1 MFAKSLFATAALAA
15 GVMGQSSV
23 NWTDTNSGIEFSYYE
38 TEGVAFGVA
47 LPETSN
53 GDFIGYLAS
62 DSIDGY
68 AAWSMTGEMANALL
82 ICAWVDGDS
91 IVASLREATGY
102 SNPPEISN
110 SSMGIYEISS
120 GTSVNSTGWSFTF
133 LCKGCVTD
141 TSISIS
147 GSDTEGVFGYAQS
160 TTALTDTS
168 SSDATL
174 NFHSSAYGE
183 YAHSLSDGKSSQ
195 YATWA
200 ALASSTNAGAISG
213 TTSGSN
219 TTTSGSNSTTTTTT
233 SNSTYDYIVA
243 GGGASG
249 IIAAERLAESGAS
262 VLLLERGPASYYSSG
277 GDDTMTYNDTITQY
291 DVPAMAYYLTTA
303 ADTSEYCL
311 DTAGM
316 AGCLLGGSGAINA
329 MMFVKPPAHDFD
341 DKWPTGWKWD
351 DVSSSADSFYERSPG
366 YILANGTGVDQGAW
380 TVMSDFLSNNGFSQ
394 TDALASPNE
403 KEAVFSHPPWL
414 IKDGLRAGPVKDYL
428 PLAQA
433 KSNFKMSLN
442 TQLVR
447 VVRSNTTATGVE
459 VELEDGSRQI
469 INLKS
474 GGGVVLAGG
483 ALSTPRM
490 LVNSGIGVKTQIEA
504 VKSGSVS
511 VTLPAEAD
519 WIELPVGKY
528 IQDHPIFTVSL
539 TTKDSFYAEPTT
551 AITSPN
557 TSVATMFND
566 RSAGLLAQPGQR
578 LNFWTTVSGNDSV
591 TRYIQGTVAPSA
603 NNTIKIKTYL
613 THGLTSHGVLEV
625 TDAGATSFSTS
636 CYLQTA
642 GDISA
647 ITNWMNKLITMT
659 QSSDSPFEAI
669 TSSVSELISTDNISE
684 GDHYVG
690 SARLGET
697 NDGTSVVDAST
708 MKVWGT
714 DNIYVVDGSIHPDLP
729 TGNSQAIIMVAAE
742 KATSI
747 ILNGASSSS
756 STTTSSSSTGSTS
769 STGSSSTDASS
780 GSTSGSSATASGSKK
795 CKKRRAAPQLTL

>member
-1 MFAKSLFATAALAA
+1 MFAKTLFATAALAA

-23 NWTDTNSGIEFSYYE
+23 NWTDTASGIAFSYYE

-91 IVASLREATGY
+91 IVASLREASGY

-120 GTSVNSTGWSFTF
+120 GTSINSTGWAFTF

-141 TSISIS
+141 TSISVS

-174 NFHSSAYGE
+174 NFHAAAYGE
-183 YAHSLSDGKSSQ
+183 YAHSLSDGKSSK

-200 ALASSTNAGAISG
+200 ALASSTNAGAIAG
-213 TTSGSN
+213 
-219 TTTSGSNSTTTTTT
+219 TTSGSNSTTASNTTTTATT

-243 GGGASG
+243 GGGQAG
-249 IIAAERLAESGAS
+249 IITAERLVESGAS

-277 GDDTMTYNDTITQY
+277 GDDTMTYNDTVTQY

-303 ADTSEYCL
+303 TDTSEYCL

-316 AGCLLGGSGAINA
+316 AGCLLGGSGAVNA

-351 DVSSSADSFYERSPG
+351 DVSSAADSFYERTPG
-366 YILANGTGVDQGAW
+366 YILANGTGVDQGSF
-380 TVMSDFLSNNGFSQ
+380 TVMSEFLSSNGFSQ
-394 TDALASPNE
+394 VDALNSPNE

-414 IKDGLRAGPVKDYL
+414 VRDGLRGGPVKDYL

-433 KSNFKMSLN
+433 KSNFKLSLN
-442 TQLVR
+442 TQLIR

-474 GGGVVLAGG
+474 GGSVVLAGG
-483 ALSTPRM
+483 SLSTPRM
-490 LVNSGIGVKTQIEA
+490 LVNSGIGPKAQIQA
-504 VKSGSVS
+504 VQSGSVS
-511 VTLPAEAD
+511 VTLPDESE
-519 WIELPVGKY
+519 WLELPVGKY
-528 IQDHPIFTVSL
+528 IQDHPIFTVTL

-551 AITSPN
+551 AVTSPN
-557 TSVATMFND
+557 TTVAGMFND
-566 RSAGLLAQPGQR
+566 RSAGLLSQPGQR
-578 LNFWTTVSGNDSV
+578 LNFWTTVTGNDSA
-591 TRYIQGTVAPSA
+591 THYIQGTVAPAGNDS
-603 NNTIKIKTYL
+603 IKIKTYL
-613 THGLTSHGVLEV
+613 THGTTSHGVLEV
-625 TDAGATSFSTS
+625 TDAGATTFSTS
-636 CYLQTA
+636 CYLQTQS
-642 GDISA
+642 DITA
-647 ITNWMNKLITMT
+647 ITTWMNKLITMT
-659 QSSDSPFEAI
+659 KATDSPFEAI
-669 TSSVSELISTDNISE
+669 TSTAAELIATDNISE

-690 SARLGET
+690 SARMGET

-708 MKVWGT
+708 LKVWGT

-729 TGNSQAIIMVAAE
+729 TGNSQAIIMVVAERAA
-742 KATSI
+742 SM
-747 ILNGASSSS
+747 ILDGAS
-756 STTTSSSSTGSTS
+756 STTTVSSGSSSSSSSTGS
-769 STGSSSTDASS
+769 SSSSASS
-780 GSTSGSSATASGSKK
+780 SVSSSSASK